1 MSATPDQPGRSDTP
15 GHARRAQ
22 RLPTTPIGT
31 GAEASLANANA
42 RLLIVSID
50 AAERQRLA
58 SALACGT
65 TACEQADSIADA
77 LAAASTSRFD
87 LAIIPAD
94 LPGGAGY
101 ELSRALTEID
111 ESLGTVML
119 AGSASLDDAVRAMRA
134 GALDLIVGNLG
145 PAELRDRIA
154 TSLRRARAAR
164 ERADRL
170 RRLANACR
178 ELNDAREGMASQVG
192 SLCDDL
198 AGAYQELS
206 EQITHVGEAAEF
218 NSLVRQEL
226 DLETLLRTV
235 LEFILAKIGPT
246 NAAVYLPS
254 TSGDYS
260 LGAYV
265 NYDCPRD
272 STEVLLEHLAG
283 VIAPRFERSEAVE
296 LMPSEDDLHA
306 RLGDDADWIAGN
318 ALACISCR
326 QDGECLAVVALFR
339 ERRTGFNAD
348 AVRLLGTIAELFG
361 RQLARVIHVHHRHL
375 PKDSWGLP
383 GAADDDDI
391 DLAA

>member
-1 MSATPDQPGRSDTP
+1 MSGTPDQPERSDAP
-15 GHARRAQ
+15 GRARRAQ
-22 RLPTTPIGT
+22 RLPTTPIDA
-31 GAEASLANANA
+31 GAEASLAEANA

-50 AAERQRLA
+50 AAERERLT
-58 SALACGT
+58 SALGCGT
-65 TACEQADSIADA
+65 TACEHADSIADA

-87 LAIIPAD
+87 LAIIPAN

-119 AGSASLDDAVRAMRA
+119 AESASLDDAVRAMRA
-134 GALDLIVGNLG
+134 GALDLIVGTLD
-145 PAELRDRIA
+145 PAELRERIA
-154 TSLRRARAAR
+154 ASLRRARAAR
-164 ERADRL
+164 DRADRL
-170 RRLANACR
+170 RRLTNACR
-178 ELNDAREGMASQVG
+178 ELNEAREDVASQVG

-198 AGAYQELS
+198 AGAYQQLS

-226 DLETLLRTV
+226 DLEALLRTV

-254 TSGDYS
+254 SSGDYS

-283 VIAPRFERSEAVE
+283 VIAPRFEHCETVE
-296 LMPSEDDLHA
+296 LMAGADDLHA
-306 RLGDDADWIAGN
+306 RLGDDADWLAGN

-339 ERRTGFNAD
+339 DRRTGFNAD
-348 AVRLLGTIAELFG
+348 AVRLLGMIAELFG
-361 RQLARVIHVHHRHL
+361 RQLSRVIHVHHRHL
-375 PKDSWGLP
+375 PKDKWGMP
-383 GAADDDDI
+383 GAADDDI

>member
-1 MSATPDQPGRSDTP
+1 MSATPEQPGRSDATGP
-15 GHARRAQ
+15 GRRAQ
-22 RLPTTPIGT
+22 RLPTTPIGA
-31 GAEASLANANA
+31 GAEASLAEANA

-50 AAERQRLA
+50 PAERQRLA
-58 SALACGT
+58 ATLACGT

-154 TSLRRARAAR
+154 ASLRRARAAR

-226 DLETLLRTV
+226 DLEALLRTV

-283 VIAPRFERSEAVE
+283 VIAPRFERTETVE
-296 LMPSEDDLHA
+296 LMAGEDDLHA

-318 ALACISCR
+318 ALACFSCR

-348 AVRLLGTIAELFG
+348 AVRLLATIADLFG

-375 PKDSWGLP
+375 PKDTWGLP

>member
-1 MSATPDQPGRSDTP
+1 MSAIPDQPGRSDAP
-15 GHARRAQ
+15 GRAQRAQ
-22 RLPTTPIGT
+22 RLPTTPIGA
-31 GAEASLANANA
+31 GAEASLADADA

-50 AAERQRLA
+50 AGERQRLA
-58 SALACGT
+58 AALACGT
-65 TACEQADSIADA
+65 TRCEQADSIADA

-134 GALDLIVGNLG
+134 GALDLIVGTLG
-145 PAELRDRIA
+145 PAELRERIA
-154 TSLRRARAAR
+154 GSLRRARAAR
-164 ERADRL
+164 DRADRL

-226 DLETLLRTV
+226 DLEALLRTV

-283 VIAPRFERSEAVE
+283 VIAPRFERSETVE
-296 LMPSEDDLHA
+296 LMAGEDDLHA

-375 PKDSWGLP
+375 PKDKWGLP
-383 GAADDDDI
+383 GTADDDDI